1 MTANTGPL
9 RVHRLSF
16 GADPENRVR
25 LAVEARREV
34 RSTAARWG
42 VAGEALNDMT
52 SIAGELLA
60 NAAEHGGPGQP
71 RATLSLEPAEH
82 RLHIEVADECTRC
95 PAVTARIGDDQ
106 AEEGRGLLMVD
117 ALADE
122 WGVDRSAT
130 GKVVWAD
137 LLDVPVAEEAV
148 TESAGPE
155 ESVARSRDVSA

>member
-1 MTANTGPL
+1 MTESTGPL
-9 RVHRLSF
+9 RVHQLSLE
-16 GADPENRVR
+16 ADPENRAR
-25 LAVEARREV
+25 LASEARREV

-60 NAAEHGGPGQP
+60 NVADHAGSGQP
-71 RATLSLEPAEH
+71 HATLSLEPAER
-82 RLHIEVADECTRC
+82 RLHIEIADECPRG
-95 PAVTARIGDDQ
+95 PAVTARIGDDR

-137 LLDVPVAEEAV
+137 LLDVPVAEDAGP
-148 TESAGPE
+148 ESAGPE
-155 ESVARSRDVSA
+155 EPAARSRDVSA